1 MTNNHFLP
9 VILVLDNLRSM
20 HNVGSLFRTAD
31 AFGLECLYL
40 CGITAT
46 PPHREIHRTALGATE
61 SVAWRHFNAALEAV
75 HLLKQQGIQ
84 IVAIE
89 QTGKSIPLA
98 LGGQHLKS
106 RFALVFGNEVNG
118 ISGEILDQ
126 ADLVLEIPQFG
137 IKHSLNV
144 SVAAGIVIWE
154 LTRNRIEKTLKK

>member
-1 MTNNHFLP
+1 MTNDRLLS

-61 SVAWRHFNAALEAV
+61 SVAWRHFGSAREAV
-75 HLLKQQGIQ
+75 QLLKEQGYQ
-84 IVAIE
+84 IIAIE
-89 QTGKSIPLA
+89 QTDKSIPLA
-98 LGGQHLKS
+98 IGGQHLKP

-118 ISGEILDQ
+118 ISGEVLEQ

-144 SVAAGIVIWE
+144 SVTAGIVIWE
-154 LTRNRIEKTLKK
+154 LTRGRIEKSLKK